1 MDTGASQARLAENRK
16 WTHFQQAR
24 LQGGKWLIEA
34 WLTAQGTRH
43 CQGGFLEPCYGL
55 PPNQTD
61 PMYMMAHVQR
71 RAKISHHKSIG
82 GNPLV
87 AIRLCDAHNVHF
99 SLVHLLNIFYS
110 SVNCIL
116 ISCHIASGISLALEK
131 HVLPILW
138 KNIELFFFA
147 AHVTGIFIAS
157 EIRITPDNVL
167 ANS

>member
-1 MDTGASQARLAENRK
+1 M
-16 WTHFQQAR
+16 
-24 LQGGKWLIEA
+24 I
-34 WLTAQGTRH
+34 
-43 CQGGFLEPCYGL
+43 
-55 PPNQTD
+55 PN
-61 PMYMMAHVQR
+61 
-71 RAKISHHKSIG
+71 
-82 GNPLV
+82 
-87 AIRLCDAHNVHF
+87 NVHF

-110 SVNCIL
+110 NVNCIL

-167 ANS
+167 ANSQNDQ